1 MADAEFNTHDKNPIF
16 GDSTITFRAFRF
28 GFREILLGLVAA
40 FLLVLCLLFAGLFG
54 HSAVEL
60 KEAEVGRSRAENV
73 CKNSM
78 CLKTS
83 GHLMELLNV
92 SVSPCDNFHAF
103 ACGGYKVKNP
113 VDRYSFGLDMLTQ
126 MAQVNEDRLMT
137 ILGAPSKKYIPWSA
151 EKKLK
156 DFYRSCTDD
165 FTREQLKAKPLL
177 DKIISKLGGWWVLNS
192 SWNPSTWNLT
202 AALMVVQTDF
212 WVDAFY
218 APRVTWDDFGSR
230 GRIISIFPGGAGR
243 YMRWSDYTST
253 STRSV
258 KLQGDYKKFM
268 TTVATLLARDAH
280 VSDSRV
286 TDRIGTFVDD
296 AYEVES
302 KIATFA
308 SNTRYSRDA
317 FSHSQKVT
325 LDQLKQ
331 SFPEI
336 DWTMQLSYLFNEA
349 GVTGSTKVVEPYP
362 TYISN
367 LTAMIRNLDSDQA
380 VKNRK
385 LNNYLMWRVLEV
397 YVQDLSWEYMH
408 ANRQVYVDKYG
419 PANFLGTQKYCFML
433 AKHYFDIALSSLY
446 VYTNFEK
453 KNKDKV
459 TDITDTVKTAI
470 EEMLTSNT
478 WMDQGTKDYA
488 IAKMKGSSYKIGYPE
503 FMEDESKV
511 DAMYAKLEINP
522 KDFFSNLIACNQQH
536 RREWNRRLLL
546 GEDRTEWIFN
556 AWTTNMAV
564 YWYWDEVIA
573 PAGILQF
580 PMYTYDMPH
589 YYTFGAI
596 GSLFGQFIHHLI
608 DDRGR
613 RWDKGGV
620 LMKAKNGWWSN
631 QTTENFDKAAQC
643 VANIYNNVTQ
653 GPYYSD
659 NGNEVTVDVDGD
671 KYAGKAM
678 TITTGIRLAYNAYKA
693 WQKTHGTDPYPPGLK
708 YTPEQLFFIAHAQV
722 FCYNRDPVW
731 DYILTA
737 FLRRSRVNE
746 ETRVNIP
753 LQELP
758 EFSQAFGCQASDNM
772 VPDNRCTYY

>member
-1 MADAEFNTHDKNPIF
+1 MADDKS
-16 GDSTITFRAFRF
+16 DLVSRTVAFRQWRF
-28 GFREILLGLVAA
+28 SIREVILGVLAILGV
-40 FLLVLCLLFAGLFG
+40 FCFILFAGLYGKKSSDLDATTSKLTAATTQQCTGKSCFET
-54 HSAVEL
+54 HAHLEEFL
-60 KEAEVGRSRAENV
+60 N
-73 CKNSM
+73 NS
-78 CLKTS
+78 
-83 GHLMELLNV
+83 NA
-92 SVSPCDNFHAF
+92 PCDNFYQF
-103 ACGGYKVKNP
+103 ACGSFKSARKLDPGRDVYKDVFQELQQNNEAALTDILSGSLPRYLNQSSAERKVKAF
-113 VDRYSFGLDMLTQ
+113 YS
-126 MAQVNEDRLMT
+126 
-137 ILGAPSKKYIPWSA
+137 
-151 EKKLK
+151 
-156 DFYRSCTDD
+156 SCLDD
-165 FTREQLKAKPLL
+165 FHKEQVKATPLIQKVVPLL
-177 DKIISKLGGWWVLNS
+177 GGSFILDQSWNGNGWNFQDALSKTQTDLYVDALYATRTRVDQTNS
-192 SWNPSTWNLT
+192 SQN
-202 AALMVVQTDF
+202 
-212 WVDAFY
+212 
-218 APRVTWDDFGSR
+218 
-230 GRIISIFPGGAGR
+230 IIAIFPGGAGR